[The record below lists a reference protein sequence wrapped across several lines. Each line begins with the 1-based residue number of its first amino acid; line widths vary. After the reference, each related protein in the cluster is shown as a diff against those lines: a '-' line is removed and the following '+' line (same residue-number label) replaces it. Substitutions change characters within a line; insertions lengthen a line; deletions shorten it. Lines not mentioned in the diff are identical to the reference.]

1 MRSASSVFLLSGV
14 ALTAISGSAFA
25 GEGQAAATGV
35 SVSTYSPGRT
45 VVDWTGFYA
54 GIHGGYLWGILDTD
68 YFYDLDLEPNGPLAG
83 VQAGGLFQNGRF
95 VYGAEADFALA
106 TGDDQDC
113 LFGCTEGF
121 SADLQWLATL
131 RAILGFAQDSY
142 MVYATGGAA
151 IGSLDI
157 GIIDF
162 GSVPT
167 SDETLTGWTAG
178 FGGSVRVS
186 QRVSVNAQY
195 LYFDLGDFSRD
206 PSWGSPI
213 NYDVTGHTGRI
224 AVNIHY

>member
-1 MRSASSVFLLSGV
+1 MIATHSLSLLSGV
-14 ALTAISGSAFA
+14 AIATFSGVAYAGDSA
-25 GEGQAAATGV
+25 GGATGV
-35 SVSTYSPGRT
+35 DVSTYSPGQT
-45 VVDWTGFYA
+45 EVDWTGFYA
-54 GIHGGYLWGILDTD
+54 GLHGGYLWADLDTD
-68 YFYDLDLEPNGPLAG
+68 YFYNLGLEPNGPLAG

-95 VYGAEADFALA
+95 VYGAEVDFALA
-106 TGDDQDC
+106 TGDDHDC
-113 LFGCTEGF
+113 LFGCSEGF

-131 RAILGFAQDSY
+131 RAILGFAQDNY

-162 GSVPT
+162 GSEPT
-167 SDETLTGWTAG
+167 SDETLTGWTVG
-178 FGGSVRVS
+178 FGGSYRVS
-186 QRVSVNAQY
+186 QRVSINTQY

-213 NYDVTGHTGRI
+213 TYDVTGHTGRI